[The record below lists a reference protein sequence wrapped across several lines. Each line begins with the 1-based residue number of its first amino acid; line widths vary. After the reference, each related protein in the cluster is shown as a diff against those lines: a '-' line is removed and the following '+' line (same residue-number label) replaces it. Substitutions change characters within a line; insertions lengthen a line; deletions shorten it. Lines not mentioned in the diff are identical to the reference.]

1 MKYIADLHI
10 HSHFSR
16 ATSKNLIP
24 EQLYI
29 WAQRKGLHVIATG
42 DISHPQWLAEMQ
54 DKLEP
59 AVDAPGL
66 YVLKPALRPALQ
78 KEIPHACQSNVYFI
92 LSGEISSIYK
102 RDGAVRKVHNVVF
115 FPSLESVAHFQSR
128 LDRIGNIRSDGRPIL
143 GLDSR
148 NLLEIVLETDPAGAL
163 IPAHIWTPWFSMLG
177 SQSGFDSVE
186 ACYAD
191 LTPHIFALETGL
203 SSDPPMNW
211 RLSQLDRYNLVSNSD
226 AHSAENL
233 AREANVFNTDLN
245 YNALFGSLKHK
256 ENDGFWGT
264 LEFFP
269 EEGKYHMDGHRKCNS
284 MTKPAE
290 TIRNNGLCP
299 VCGKPAVLGVSY
311 RVEELADRPEG
322 FHPPNAKSFASLVPL
337 PEVLGEVFNVGPT
350 SKKVKA
356 LYETLLQALGPELA
370 ILLDYDLADIE
381 KAGGPLVAEAIRRMR
396 NAEVDAQPGY
406 DGEYGII
413 RLFKENEREAILQ
426 QAALF
431 AAPAPQQAPLP
442 KPEKK
447 KQPGQP
453 KKDAAKNI
461 KEPVSGYGLNPEQ
474 QLAVTL
480 QSSSLIIQAGP
491 GTGKTRTLTHWLAE
505 RINRQVPPH
514 RVLAITFTNKAA
526 HELQE
531 RLRTLLE
538 NGSDQIT
545 VSTFHAFGLNILRSC
560 AAFFD
565 RSAGFTIVDPARNDA
580 FLSRWHNNCRTRPT
594 RAVLDRISLCKG
606 QLYYPDNLSQD
617 ILQQSGT
624 AFIEQFREYENT
636 LVQLNSVDMDD
647 LISLPVRLLR
657 FDPDSRRTLLSRYDV
672 IAVDEFQD
680 INQAQ
685 YELFMLFALSA
696 KWVCAIGDP
705 DQAIYGFRGSSSRF
719 FQQMQADLPSSTWLK
734 LSRNYRSSQNILD
747 ASRQMLHRD
756 KSPDDS
762 GLFSGLAAEVKIV
775 QQQALT
781 DRAEAEFIVK
791 EIETLLGGTS
801 HFSMDSDRVER
812 QSRAADYAFADI
824 AILVRSK
831 LLLPPLAEA
840 LTRAGIPY
848 DSVHEQR
855 LSDAAVVQY
864 ISAGFAL
871 FNDRTLH
878 SLHNLAIHF
887 SAEIA
892 PDRLARLLTPGA
904 DRDELASDPAV
915 VRFLAF
921 YEQLRALP
929 AETSCTQLLAF
940 LREQQPFHDDESA
953 AIFKNLLRSAA
964 PYADR
969 YQAFLDHL
977 LLCKSVDDWDER
989 ADRVHILTLHA
1000 AKGLEFPVVFI
1011 PGCEENILPFSM
1023 GTLISDPDEERR
1035 LLYVGMTRAQRRLYL
1050 CHSRSRMVQGQRQDQ
1065 SPSRFLAAIADALLK
1080 KEQQKPDRKKD
1091 RGQLKLF

>member
-29 WAQRKGLHVIATG
+29 WAQRKGLRVIATG

-54 DKLEP
+54 EKLEP
-59 AVDAPGL
+59 AADAPGL
-66 YVLKPALRPALQ
+66 YVLKSSLRPALQ
-78 KEIPHACQSNVYFI
+78 KEIPHACQSDVYFI
-92 LSGEISSIYK
+92 LSGEISNIYK

-148 NLLEIVLETDPAGAL
+148 NLLEIVLETDAAGAL

-177 SQSGFDSVE
+177 SQSGFDSVQ

-203 SSDPPMNW
+203 SSDPAMNW

-233 AREANVFNTDLN
+233 AREANVFNTDLS
-245 YNALFGSLKHK
+245 YNGLFDSLKHK

-290 TIRNNGLCP
+290 TIRNKGLCP

-322 FHPPNAKSFASLVPL
+322 FHPETAKRFASLVPL

-356 LYETLLQALGPELA
+356 LYETLLHALGSELA
-370 ILLDYDLADIE
+370 ILLDYDLADID

-431 AAPAPQQAPLP
+431 AAPTSEQAPLP
-442 KPEKK
+442 QPEKK
-447 KQPGQP
+447 KQPGRP
-453 KKDAAKNI
+453 KKEAERI
-461 KEPVSGYGLNPEQ
+461 KEPVSEYGLNPEQ
-474 QLAVTL
+474 QLAVT
-480 QSSSLIIQAGP
+480 QKNSPLIIQAGP
-491 GTGKTRTLTHWLAE
+491 GTGKTRTLSHWLAE
-505 RINRQVPPH
+505 RIKTVAPERT
-514 RVLAITFTNKAA
+514 LAITFTNKAA
-526 HELQE
+526 VELNE
-531 RLRTLLE
+531 RLHQQLQTDADR
-538 NGSDQIT
+538 IT
-545 VSTFHAFGLNILRSC
+545 ISTFHAFGLSILRAS
-560 AAFFD
+560 ATFFD
-565 RSAGFTIVDPARNDA
+565 RRAGFTIIDPNSDHTFQSLWFSQCA
-580 FLSRWHNNCRTRPT
+580 TRPT
-594 RAVLDRISLCKG
+594 KAVLERISLCKG
-606 QLYYPDNLSQD
+606 QMYYPDNLSEEL
-617 ILQQSGT
+617 LQQSGT
-624 AFIEQFREYENT
+624 DFIEQYRAYEKT
-636 LVQLNSVDMDD
+636 LIRLNSVDMDD
-647 LISLPVRLLR
+647 LIALTVRLLR
-657 FDPDSRRTLLSRYDV
+657 FDPDLRRALLNRYDV
-672 IAVDEFQD
+672 LAVDEFQD

-685 YELFMLFALSA
+685 YELFLLFALSA

-719 FQQMQADLPSSTWLK
+719 FEQIQADIPSCAYLK
-734 LSRNYRSSQNILD
+734 LTRNYRSTQNILD
-747 ASRQMLHRD
+747 ASRQMLSKDHAIDR
-756 KSPDDS
+756 SE
-762 GLFSGLAAEVKIV
+762 LFSGIDAEVKII
-775 QQQALT
+775 QHQALT

-791 EIETLLGGTS
+791 EIEILLGGTS
-801 HFSMDSDRVER
+801 HFSVDSDRVDR

-824 AILVRSK
+824 AILIRSK

-840 LTRAGIPY
+840 LSRAGIPY
-848 DSVHEQR
+848 ESVHEQR
-855 LSDAAVVQY
+855 LSDTTVVPY
-864 ISAGFAL
+864 ISAGIAL
-871 FNDRTLH
+871 YHDRTVH
-878 SLHNLAIHF
+878 A
-887 SAEIA
+887 
-892 PDRLARLLTPGA
+892 LARLLPFFAAEIPLPQLTRLLQTDWTRNDFPSA
-904 DRDELASDPAV
+904 AAV
-915 VRFLAF
+915 MRFLDF
-921 YEQLRALP
+921 YQQLTALP
-929 AETSCTQLLAF
+929 PAATCVQLLGF
-940 LREQQPFHDDESA
+940 LREQQPFADEESA
-953 AIFKNLLRSAA
+953 SLYKTLARTATPF
-964 PYADR
+964 ADR
-969 YQAFLDHL
+969 YQAFVDHL

-1011 PGCEENILPFSM
+1011 PGCEETILPFSL
-1023 GTLISDPDEERR
+1023 GNLISDPEEERR

-1050 CHSRSRMVQGQRQDQ
+1050 SHSRARMIQGQRQNQ
-1065 SPSRFLAAIADALLK
+1065 SPSRFLAAIAEALLK
-1080 KEQQKPDRKKD
+1080 KQQEKLDRKKD
-1091 RGQLKLF
+1091 RGQMKLF